1 MAALARTYRLG
12 EDDDLGIVAG
22 NRICGELSTIA
33 ALIATVSII
42 SGWPAIAAD
51 VPLSERKSGYQFLAR
66 ETRAMQ
72 DDDTANPGMLWVL
85 DGEALWNRKVGKANK
100 SCADCHNDAS
110 TSMKGVA
117 ARYPAFNETA
127 NRPIDLEQRINI
139 CRTDQ
144 QNATPLLF
152 ESNEMLALAGFV
164 GRQSRGMP
172 IAVSD
177 DERTKPFIQAGRA
190 MFERRQGQ
198 LNLSCAQCHDD
209 NWGAKLAGVSVPQGH
224 PTGYP
229 LYRLEWQAMGSLQRR
244 LRNCLIGMRAQAYT
258 FGAPEYV
265 NLELFLMWRA
275 RGMAIETPAVRP

>member
-1 MAALARTYRLG
+1 MTGWLLWFAHIVLA
-12 EDDDLGIVAG
+12 VAG

-33 ALIATVSII
+33 ALISAVSII

-51 VPLSERKSGYQFLAR
+51 VPLSERKSGYQFLAP

-117 ARYPAFNETA
+117 ARFPAFNEAA

-152 ESNEMLALAGFV
+152 EGNEMLALAGFV